1 MSAAPP
7 PRPLGSLACVLH
19 FQLKSH
25 FGGVGWAKVFRTGGL
40 GGALWPVTVPQ
51 SPLCPAALAAGA
63 RGGSVSGRPG
73 GRGGLWD
80 SPPPRLLGALGA
92 RGAGDAAGAVGGRP
106 LPTRLG
112 VGIAG
117 ARPAGRGISS
127 PLPGGPTVLEAST
140 YSRPARSHP
149 LPTLKEFKARR
160 PSPLEPPANSLE
172 GGGRAGV
179 VLGMCGLFQE
189 TTRAQDPVLAP
200 PTTLANFPCPSRLSS
215 PPQVRGHVSCVAQ
228 SPGPGP
234 RSFRERGPR
243 TFQGVI
249 FSKEYDQRHSSATL
263 WRSRLR

>member
-1 MSAAPP
+1 MPPGPSLSRGAPSA
-7 PRPLGSLACVLH
+7 PRRWRRGRAGGACLGAGA
-19 FQLKSH
+19 
-25 FGGVGWAKVFRTGGL
+25 GGVG
-40 GGALWPVTVPQ
+40 
-51 SPLCPAALAAGA
+51 
-63 RGGSVSGRPG
+63 SGI
-73 GRGGLWD
+73 
-80 SPPPRLLGALGA
+80 
-92 RGAGDAAGAVGGRP
+92 RP
-106 LPTRLG
+106 LPASSGRWAREAPEMRLERWEG
-112 VGIAG
+112 VPSRRAWEWGSRALALRDAG
-117 ARPAGRGISS
+117 SRRHSPAE
-127 PLPGGPTVLEAST
+127 PTVLEAST

-228 SPGPGP
+228 SPGPEP

-243 TFQGVI
+243 TFQWVI